1 MWPASWPTRSGRRST
16 LPRLR
21 RAKSLTRSVPIPTF
35 TPEKFKKFPF
45 FTSLTMLLKG
55 FLLPA
60 CSLLGAAYT
69 GCNRGLTVALITIA
83 SSTNGAIY
91 SGFQV
96 GINRLK
102 LRTQFRSTFVKYSW
116 NYTASYWLDLVL
128 SWCVQGTKL
137 CLIQAH
143 LKRRINFEFIAGQ
156 SHRFGPEFCWDH
168 NGCVNSLQLA
178 KSVSNQ

>member
-1 MWPASWPTRSGRRST
+1 
-16 LPRLR
+16 
-21 RAKSLTRSVPIPTF
+21 
-35 TPEKFKKFPF
+35 
-45 FTSLTMLLKG
+45 MLLKG

-102 LRTQFRSTFVKYSW
+102 LRTQFRSTFVKYS
-116 NYTASYWLDLVL
+116 
-128 SWCVQGTKL
+128 
-137 CLIQAH
+137 
-143 LKRRINFEFIAGQ
+143 
-156 SHRFGPEFCWDH
+156 
-168 NGCVNSLQLA
+168 
-178 KSVSNQ
+178 